1 MEIKENKGLNFP
13 PLIDDLVKE
22 LLKDDFV
29 HFKILCANEIH
40 HFNKEDDSIIDF
52 QETYM
57 KETSANGDML
67 YIAYPDIFRVKL
79 YRDME
84 QYLEDEKKLNA
95 FNDDDDLWTGNRI
108 QF

>member
-1 MEIKENKGLNFP
+1 MEIKDNKGLDYP
-13 PLIDDLVKE
+13 PLIGDLVKE
-22 LLKDDFV
+22 LLKGDFV

-40 HFNKEDDSIIDF
+40 HFNKDDDSIIDF

-67 YIAYPDIFRVKL
+67 YIAFPDIFRVKL

-84 QYLEDEKKLNA
+84 QYLEDEKKFNA
-95 FNDDDDLWTGNRI
+95 FNDDDDWTGNRI

>member
-67 YIAYPDIFRVKL
+67 YIAYSDIFRVKL
-79 YRDME
+79 YWDME
-84 QYLEDEKKLNA
+84 QYLEDVKKFNA
-95 FNDDDDLWTGNRI
+95 FNDVDDWTGNRI

>member
-67 YIAYPDIFRVKL
+67 YIAYPDIFRV
-79 YRDME
+79 
-84 QYLEDEKKLNA
+84 
-95 FNDDDDLWTGNRI
+95 
-108 QF
+108 

>member
-1 MEIKENKGLNFP
+1 MEIKNTKGKNYP
-13 PLIDDLVKE
+13 PLIKDLVKE

-29 HFKILCANEIH
+29 HFKILCADEVH
-40 HFNKEDDSIIDF
+40 HFNKEDDSIIEF
-52 QETYM
+52 EETYV
-57 KETSANGDML
+57 KETSENGDML

-84 QYLEDEKKLNA
+84 QYLEDEKKFNA
-95 FNDDDDLWTGNRI
+95 FNDDDDWTGNRI